1 MTGKTLKSLRPGV
14 VEKRLRMTLDF
25 RVLIGELEEEG
36 AGSGDDG
43 KDGEQGRDYVA
54 RQERLLRALLRDER
68 VLAEFITYLVTDRVC
83 GHADSDLV
91 KVFGVKSQEEMLE
104 PVYSAMGE
112 EDARFFR
119 GAVEEGVFFEST
131 EQMEWCFGVEWTG
144 ASLTKIEWERE
155 GDTSAAE
162 MEGHPDMSRFTK

>member
-1 MTGKTLKSLRPGV
+1 MVGKTLKSLRPGV

-25 RVLIGELEEEG
+25 RVLIGELKEEG
-36 AGSGDDG
+36 VGSDG
-43 KDGEQGRDYVA
+43 GKNGEQGQDYVA

-91 KVFGVKSQEEMLE
+91 KVFGVRSQEEMLE

-119 GAVEEGVFFEST
+119 EAVEEGVFFEST

-144 ASLTKIEWERE
+144 ASLTEIEWERE

-162 MEGHPDMSRFTK
+162 MEGHPDMGRFTK